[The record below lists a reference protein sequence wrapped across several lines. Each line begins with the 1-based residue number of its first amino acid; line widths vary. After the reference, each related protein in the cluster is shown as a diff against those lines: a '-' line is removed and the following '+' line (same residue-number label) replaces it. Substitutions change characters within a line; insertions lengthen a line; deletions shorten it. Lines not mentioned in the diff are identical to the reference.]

1 MTLTHSLTHSL
12 TNVVAFVE
20 DQLAR
25 YGMRGMCVVWFGGEP
40 LLQPQLFDIM
50 ATVYARGMFVFEI
63 NTNGRFLIAQVLANI
78 ASFGFKPEMKISF
91 NGLGFQDWMRGC
103 EGAEQDALRAIK
115 LCVDAGFPT
124 RVQMNINRKNRDS
137 ILSSLALLDDMGV
150 GRARVI
156 PTTPSTRWE
165 MNAQGQSL
173 DWGEFFHNNWPNRFA
188 RVLAPPG
195 SALTNPDGWPRPF
208 AAFYARLASD
218 FSGAIIMQVCII
230 QHCIITR
237 CIMFVGREL
246 ELTRRQVVCQDLHG
260 VEALEFASGPVCTQ
274 CRGPLRKV
282 AIRMRF

>member
-1 MTLTHSLTHSL
+1 M
-12 TNVVAFVE
+12 E

-25 YGMRGMCVVWFGGEP
+25 YGMRGVCVVWFGGEP
-40 LLQPQLFDIM
+40 LLQPQFFDIM
-50 ATVYARGMFVFEI
+50 AAVHARGMFVFEI
-63 NTNGRFLIAQVLANI
+63 NTNGRFLIAQVFANI

-137 ILSSLALLDDMGV
+137 ILPSLALLDDMGV
-150 GRARVI
+150 GRK
-156 PTTPSTRWE
+156 S
-165 MNAQGQSL
+165 S
-173 DWGEFFHNNWPNRFA
+173 
-188 RVLAPPG
+188 
-195 SALTNPDGWPRPF
+195 
-208 AAFYARLASD
+208 
-218 FSGAIIMQVCII
+218 
-230 QHCIITR
+230 
-237 CIMFVGREL
+237 
-246 ELTRRQVVCQDLHG
+246 LTRRRVVCQDLHG

>member
-1 MTLTHSLTHSL
+1 M
-12 TNVVAFVE
+12 VAFVE

-25 YGMRGMCVVWFGGEP
+25 YGMRGVCVVWFGGEP

-50 ATVYARGMFVFEI
+50 AAVHARGMFVFEI
-63 NTNGRFLIAQVLANI
+63 NTNGRFLIAQVFANI

-137 ILSSLALLDDMGV
+137 ILPSLALLDDMGV
-150 GRARVI
+150 GRK
-156 PTTPSTRWE
+156 S
-165 MNAQGQSL
+165 S
-173 DWGEFFHNNWPNRFA
+173 
-188 RVLAPPG
+188 
-195 SALTNPDGWPRPF
+195 
-208 AAFYARLASD
+208 
-218 FSGAIIMQVCII
+218 
-230 QHCIITR
+230 
-237 CIMFVGREL
+237 
-246 ELTRRQVVCQDLHG
+246 LTRRRVVCQDLHG

-274 CRGPLRKV
+274 CRGPLRKA

>member
-1 MTLTHSLTHSL
+1 M
-12 TNVVAFVE
+12 E

-25 YGMRGMCVVWFGGEP
+25 YGMRGVCVVWFGGEP

-50 ATVYARGMFVFEI
+50 AAVHARGMFVFEI
-63 NTNGRFLIAQVLANI
+63 NTNGRFLIAQVFANI

-137 ILSSLALLDDMGV
+137 ILPSLALLDDMGV
-150 GRARVI
+150 GRK
-156 PTTPSTRWE
+156 S
-165 MNAQGQSL
+165 S
-173 DWGEFFHNNWPNRFA
+173 
-188 RVLAPPG
+188 
-195 SALTNPDGWPRPF
+195 
-208 AAFYARLASD
+208 
-218 FSGAIIMQVCII
+218 
-230 QHCIITR
+230 
-237 CIMFVGREL
+237 
-246 ELTRRQVVCQDLHG
+246 LTRRRVVCQDLHG